1 MKKYRN
7 PKPMPSPTPDKSDTV
22 KIPTPQ
28 GKRRKPAPGL
38 GVKRRDVSDEQLVPR
53 RVKPTPSRR
62 RFLDQL
68 NEMNKKSR

>member
-1 MKKYRN
+1 VKKYRN

-28 GKRRKPAPGL
+28 GKKRKPAPGI

-62 RFLDQL
+62 RFLDEL
-68 NEMNKKSR
+68 NEMNKRSR